1 MGRTQNVEQTR
12 VRRRRVRR
20 RIPAAFISQLAN
32 VQPSYLGRMDDICCK
47 CDAKHWIGER
57 PATYT
62 ANNRHWTTCC
72 NKGNVAVDLL
82 REPPPYLKDLYD
94 NAERSGRHFRDH
106 IRRYNAAFAFSSI
119 RCEPVNPGMPNMP
132 FQIHGQMY
140 HIQGPL
146 TNDTPENS
154 RFAQL
159 YIYDTQFATS
169 VRASRH
175 VELNRNIISNITII
189 LHEVYSL
196 VHTYKHAHQVLSAA
210 DQGNDDT
217 LSARILPSLRI
228 QLITGSNRRTENL
241 PTSSEVAMIIPD
253 ETSSA
258 SFRDVRIYLRD
269 STNEFPY
276 TTISQNH
283 ALYMPS
289 HYILLFPRGDLG
301 WTWSLRQR
309 NQKRLTQL
317 MYYRFRLHT
326 RNTEYPIIFKAKRLF
341 QQYLVDI
348 WAICDQNKLDWFRRN
363 QKKIRADL
371 YGGIEDA
378 LISEDIDPRAVGR
391 LILPSTYTGGPRF
404 MAKLYQNSMAIVRYF
419 GKPSLFITFTSNPN
433 WKEIQDELFPG
444 QSATDR
450 PDLVSRVFDLKVKE
464 LLKDIKQKKIF
475 GSYNGL
481 VRTVEYQKRGLPHL
495 HLLLFLDSSMR
506 IDTVEQIDEV
516 ISAEIPSK
524 AADPDLH
531 EIVTRNMVHGP
542 CGTDYPNSPCMVADN
557 NGVLKCSKRFP
568 KAFTEETI
576 VNENGY
582 PNYRRSAHI
591 DHNDRYFIPNP
602 SNRSQQLEID
612 NRWIVPYNPYLS
624 KKYNAHIN
632 VECCHGVASIKY
644 INKYVYKGK

>member
-1 MGRTQNVEQTR
+1 MDH
-12 VRRRRVRR
+12 
-20 RIPAAFISQLAN
+20 ICSQ
-32 VQPSYLGRMDDICCK
+32 CE
-47 CDAKHWIGER
+47 AKHWIGER

-62 ANNRHWTTCC
+62 ANDQHWTTCC

-82 REPPPYLKDLYD
+82 REPPAYLKDLYD
-94 NAERSGRHFRDH
+94 NLETSGRHFKDN
-106 IRRYNAAFAFSSI
+106 IRRYNAAFAFSSV
-119 RCEPVNPGMPNMP
+119 RCEPVNPGMPNIP

-146 TNDTPENS
+146 MNDVPENS
-154 RFAQL
+154 SFAQL
-159 YIYDTQFATS
+159 YIYDTQFATA
-169 VRASRH
+169 VRSSRY
-175 VELNRNIISNITII
+175 VELDRNIIGNITTI
-189 LHEVYSL
+189 LHEVNGL

-228 QLITGSNRRTENL
+228 QLITGPDRRTENL
-241 PTSSEVAMIIPD
+241 PTASEVAMIIPD
-253 ETSSA
+253 ESSSA
-258 SFRDVRIYLRD
+258 SFRDVRIYLRN

-326 RNTEYPIIFKAKRLF
+326 RNTEYPIILKAKRLF

-363 QKKIRADL
+363 QKRIRADL
-371 YGGIEDA
+371 YGGLEDA
-378 LISEDIDPRAVGR
+378 LLNEDVDARALGR
-391 LILPSTYTGGPRF
+391 MILPSSYTGGPRF

-433 WKEIQDELFPG
+433 WKEIQDELYPG
-444 QSATDR
+444 QTANDR

-464 LLKDIKQKKIF
+464 FLKDIKKKKIF
-475 GSYNGL
+475 GSYRGL

-495 HLLLFLDSSMR
+495 HLLLFLDSSMP
-506 IDTVEQIDEV
+506 INTVEQIDEV

-524 AADPDLH
+524 AADSDLYD
-531 EIVTRNMVHGP
+531 IVTTNMVHGP

-568 KAFTEETI
+568 KAFSEETV

-582 PNYRRSAHI
+582 PTYRRSAYIH
-591 DHNDRYFIPNP
+591 DNDKYSIPNP
-602 SNRSQQLEID
+602 SNRSQPLEID

-632 VECCHGVASIKY
+632 VECCQGVASIKY
-644 INKYVYKGK
+644 INKYVYKGKYHKYIYIYVHMYIVWT